1 MQTKTIFK
9 IQAVIFLINALGQL
23 FATEMFFEMAEMEI
37 TPSLTALGQF
47 MGSTFI
53 FLSLVLWKTSEMEE
67 SAVKKFGSIWAIG
80 SLIWTATIAYH
91 VYLGLAGGATAYVN
105 MGIFAVFAVLYY
117 TTSRK

>member
-1 MQTKTIFK
+1 MQLKTIFK

-23 FATEMFFEMAEMEI
+23 FATEMFLEMAEMEI
-37 TPSLTALGQF
+37 TPSLMALGQF

-53 FLSLVLWKTSEMEE
+53 FLALVLWKTSELEGSTIKM
-67 SAVKKFGSIWAIG
+67 FGSIWAIG

-91 VYLGLAGGATAYVN
+91 VYLGLAGGATAYVI